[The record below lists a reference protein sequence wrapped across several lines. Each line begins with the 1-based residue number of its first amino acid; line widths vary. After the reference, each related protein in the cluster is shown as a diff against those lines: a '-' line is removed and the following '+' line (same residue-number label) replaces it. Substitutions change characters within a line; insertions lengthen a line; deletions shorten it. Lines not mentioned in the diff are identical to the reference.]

1 MDLRS
6 LRYFTETV
14 RLGSFTEAA
23 RLLGVTQSTIS
34 KMIRQLEDETGE
46 PLLLRETRRL
56 ILTDTGKIVYD
67 RGREILA
74 AVQRLQIEIRET
86 QSVAR
91 GSLAIGIPPMI
102 NLLFT
107 EALKQFRDKHPKVA
121 LTLTECT
128 GQQVEKL
135 VASGEL
141 AAGMTVLPT
150 RRRPDVAVA
159 RVATHRVLALA
170 APGMI
175 KTGSDALTL
184 QALSQLPLVLLNDEF
199 ALTRLL
205 HHQFGKEGLEP
216 RIAAQSGQW
225 DWTVS
230 MARAGMGVALL
241 PEPFARRINTDG
253 LDVRPVIK
261 PEILWEIGIL
271 WNHRHPSHALSAWL
285 NICRERLG
293 GEWPE
298 APEQ

>member
-23 RLLGVTQSTIS
+23 RILGVTQSTIS

-56 ILTDTGKIVYD
+56 VLTDTGEIVYE

-86 QSVAR
+86 QTVAR
-91 GSLAIGIPPMI
+91 GSLALGIPPMI

-107 EALKQFRDKHPKVA
+107 EALKQFRDKYPKVA
-121 LTLTECT
+121 LTLMEYT

-141 AAGMTVLPT
+141 AAGMTVLPS
-150 RRRPDVAVA
+150 RRRSDVAVA
-159 RVATHRVLALA
+159 RVATHRILALA
-170 APGMI
+170 APGTI
-175 KTGSDALTL
+175 KTSSDTATL
-184 QALSQLPLVLLNDEF
+184 QTLSQLPLVLLNDEF

-205 HHQFGKEGLEP
+205 RHQFGKEGLEI

-241 PEPFARRINTDG
+241 PEPFVRRINTEG
-253 LDVRPVIK
+253 LDVRPITR

-271 WNHRHPSHALSAWL
+271 WNCRHPSHALSAWL
-285 NICRERLG
+285 GICREQLG
-293 GEWPE
+293 GKWPDT
-298 APEQ
+298 PEQ